1 MIEMDYSTETKRDI
15 LCIDVKSF
23 FASVESVKR
32 GLNPLTSEL
41 VVMSREGNKGGLVL
55 AASPMVKKKYGLK
68 TGSRQFEFPKNHQII
83 IAPPRMGLYVK
94 VNRLINNI
102 FKEFATTEDVFPYSI
117 DEAFLDITASKHLF
131 GETTEEVAKRIQER
145 IWNEMRIPVA
155 VGIGDNPLLAKLAL
169 DNEAKDNV
177 SQIAYWS
184 YERVSETIW
193 QIEKLTDMWRIG
205 RKTAQRLKNMGI
217 ETVYDLSQFDE
228 EKLKN
233 RLGMIGQQLYY
244 HSHGIY
250 RSVIAQQKYLVPK
263 SRSIG
268 GSQILSRDYTDIKEI
283 ELIIKEMTMTLS
295 VRLRTLK
302 KQPNVIKLLI
312 GHSKDTTDKMIN
324 RQMKITPTDSTT
336 KLTELFLELFERH
349 YKGKPVRT
357 IGLSFCEL
365 GDPVYPQL
373 NLFESAEGLEKDTKI
388 DRVMDEIKMAMGQS
402 AIFKGNSLQKAGT
415 YLKRTKLLGGHQRE
429 EESGS

>member
-1 MIEMDYSTETKRDI
+1 MIEMDYQTEVRRDI

-41 VVMSREGNKGGLVL
+41 VVMSREGSKGGLVL
-55 AASPMVKKKYGLK
+55 AASPKVKQKYGLK

-102 FKEFATTEDVFPYSI
+102 FKEFAAAEDVFPYSI

-169 DNEAKDNV
+169 DNEAKNNI
-177 SQIAYWS
+177 SQIAYWP
-184 YERVSETIW
+184 YERVPETLWEIP
-193 QIEKLTDMWRIG
+193 ELTGMWGIG
-205 RKTAQRLKNMGI
+205 KKTAQRLNNMGI
-217 ETVYDLSQFDE
+217 ETVYDLSQFDRC
-228 EKLKN
+228 KLKE
-233 RLGMIGQQLYY
+233 RMGLIGEQLFY
-244 HSHGIY
+244 HSHGID
-250 RSVIAQQKYLVPK
+250 RSVISQQQFIVPK

-268 GSQILSRDYTDIKEI
+268 GSQVLEKNYTDREA
-283 ELIIKEMTMTLS
+283 LLLLIKEMTISLCE
-295 VRLRTLK
+295 RLRAM
-302 KQPNVIKLLI
+302 KQQPHVVKLLI
-312 GHSKDTTDKMIN
+312 GYAKECDEKVVN
-324 RQMKITPTDSTT
+324 RQLKVTPTDSTT
-336 KLTELFLELFERH
+336 TLTAYFIQLFEM
-349 YKGKPVRT
+349 YYTGQPVRT
-357 IGLSFCEL
+357 IGLSFADL
-365 GDPVYPQL
+365 GEPVYPQL
-373 NLFESAEGLEKDTKI
+373 NLFESAETTEKDLKI
-388 DRVMDEIKMAMGQS
+388 DQVMDQIKQNMGRA
-402 AIFKGNSLQKAGT
+402 AIFKGNSLKKEGT

-429 EESGS
+429 DTSGS